1 MLGRISANNDK
12 VFPCH
17 FGIESI
23 WLAYVRIKRRGN
35 ETYILHKGNGLPF
48 QSNFMGSKY
57 HLARGNFYGRV
68 IFLMQEKS

>member
-1 MLGRISANNDK
+1 MHGWISTNNNRI
-12 VFPCH
+12 FLCR

-23 WLAYVRIKRRGN
+23 WLAYVRIGRWGN
-35 ETYILHKGNGLPF
+35 ETYIVHKGNGLPF

-57 HLARGNFYGRV
+57 HLAKGNFYGRG